1 MTYADLTG
9 AVLALSGGL
18 EPGPE
23 PVSTWGNAD
32 KTDPVPRLFR
42 SHGAAAAFAAALTRT
57 LAEVA
62 RRLPETAA
70 FYIMPPVIAA
80 TMPGERRLTNALT
93 WDVPAVRGVSCRVA
107 GRGTV
112 TLGASSVHVARDDL
126 SPLRLIDAGGTLTF
140 APDAGQTLTVFDVTL
155 FADPGQSADR
165 LPLLCGQKML
175 YDLTAFCPRFALPLH
190 VAKPAR
196 VTADVLLLPREHRLP
211 VAVRVALFPP
221 VVTADEVLQNGGACR
236 VPVPDA
242 AARLLA
248 LGVASDLYA
257 AEPDLPVATWRERFA
272 AGVDA
277 LTRPETVEEIFDKR
291 GWV

>member
-70 FYIMPPVIAA
+70 FYIMPPVTAA
-80 TMPGERRLTNALT
+80 TMPGERRLTEALT
-93 WDVPAVRGVSCRVA
+93 LDVPAVRGVSCRAV

-112 TLGASSVHVARDDL
+112 ALGASSVRVARDDL
-126 SPLRLIDAGGTLTF
+126 SPLRLLSEGGTLTF
-140 APDAGQTLTVFDVTL
+140 APDEGQTLTIFDVTL
-155 FADPGQSADR
+155 FADAGHRADR

-175 YDLTAFCPRFALPLH
+175 YDLAAFCPRFALPLH
-190 VAKPAR
+190 VSKPAR
-196 VTADVLLLPREHRLP
+196 VTADALLLPREHQLP
-211 VAVRVALFPP
+211 VAVKAALFPP
-221 VVTADEVLQNGGACR
+221 VVTADDVLQNGGACR

-242 AARLLA
+242 AAPLLA
-248 LGVASDLYA
+248 LGVAADLYA
-257 AEPDLPVATWRERFA
+257 AEPDLPAAAWRQRFA
-272 AGVDA
+272 AGVETLA
-277 LTRPETVEEIFDKR
+277 RPEAIEEIFDKR
-291 GWV
+291 GWM